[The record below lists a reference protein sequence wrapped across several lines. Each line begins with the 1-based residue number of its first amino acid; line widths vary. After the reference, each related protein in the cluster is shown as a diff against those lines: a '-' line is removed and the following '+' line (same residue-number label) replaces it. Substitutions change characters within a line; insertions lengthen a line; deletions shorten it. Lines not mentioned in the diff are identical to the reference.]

1 MDRIKLFLPVLVL
14 AVLSSCTRE
23 TPYTPGAEDPAG
35 CYRVYFPEQPGY
47 GQMALRS
54 SSPRTLT
61 YKAVRERTD
70 GEITVP
76 VKIEASAPDVFEV
89 DLLHFDDGQA
99 ESTLTIRFPKAQE
112 QVGYS
117 FELTVDDP
125 LYASNYM
132 MERRYISFDILIGN
146 RRIEPKRRTDW
157 TFQYYSGYYYVRA
170 VEGNYGFITVPASAG
185 DPDDPAYVKKV
196 LEDWNAGLEDYYNGV
211 SPTFYTDYSTMAWA
225 LFSGASHYGATPK
238 SSGYSGS
245 EKDLVGFMVGV
256 TKDPYA
262 TGDYQYITFTTE

>member
-1 MDRIKLFLPVLVL
+1 MDRIKYLLPVLVL
-14 AVLSSCTRE
+14 TALSSCTRE

-47 GQMALRS
+47 GQMALRP
-54 SSPRTLT
+54 SSPRILT
-61 YKAVRERTD
+61 FTAVRERTD

-76 VKIEASAPDVFEV
+76 LTVEASAPDVFEV

-99 ESTLTIRFPKAQE
+99 EATLTVRFPKAQE
-112 QVGYS
+112 QVGYTCDI
-117 FELTVDDP
+117 LIDDP
-125 LYASNYM
+125 QYASNYM
-132 MERRYISFDILIGN
+132 MERRYVSFGILIGN
-146 RRIEPKRRTDW
+146 RKIEPKRRTDW

-170 VEGNYGFITVPASAG
+170 VDGNYGFITVPASAG
-185 DPDDPAYVKKV
+185 DPEDPAYVRQV
-196 LEDWNAGLEDYYNGV
+196 LENWSAGLEDHYAGL

-245 EKDLVGFMVGV
+245 EKNLVGFMVGV
-256 TKDPYA
+256 TGDPYA
-262 TGDYQYITFTTE
+262 TGDYQYITFTLE